1 MKLAQSFD
9 PELPVRLGDGV
20 GKEMAACNRVN
31 GLHCVNNYDL
41 LVKMPPLLPW
51 SSDPGSGGCE

>member
-31 GLHCVNNYDL
+31 GLHRSKRYSSRFN
-41 LVKMPPLLPW
+41 LPKL
-51 SSDPGSGGCE
+51 